1 MLERLPKL
9 NPPLEDLI
17 EVPLPGTV
25 TSVSS
30 GAGAVV
36 PIEWLREI
44 NTNGVRPGEL
54 TPLINGLEDQAEE
67 EDMVSAWPDDTGL
80 PNTIKILPGN
90 PAHGP
95 RIKVA
100 LNPPDRFAD
109 GSDWAWILFGEA
121 PGSFEPPRPG
131 RAGGPLPSAA
141 LLRQLQQ
148 FIELNRAALFAF
160 DRSPDQGGISGVQ
173 LVQRLRKIAT
183 K

>member
-17 EVPLPGTV
+17 EVPPAGTV

-54 TPLINGLEDQAEE
+54 TPLINDLEDQAEE
-67 EDMVSAWPDDTGL
+67 EDMVSAWPDDTGV

-100 LNPPDRFAD
+100 LRVLRIALRMAVIGPGFCLARRRDCSNLRDPAAQAARCLPP
-109 GSDWAWILFGEA
+109 
-121 PGSFEPPRPG
+121 SFCV
-131 RAGGPLPSAA
+131 S
-141 LLRQLQQ
+141 
-148 FIELNRAALFAF
+148 FSN
-160 DRSPDQGGISGVQ
+160 SSN
-173 LVQRLRKIAT
+173 
-183 K
+183 

>member
-1 MLERLPKL
+1 VHSHAESEGVKSTRAETTRRLHPVRLFMISLVPVLHVEPAMLERLPKL

-17 EVPLPGTV
+17 QVPPPGTV

-54 TPLINGLEDQAEE
+54 TPLINDLEDQAEE

-80 PNTIKILPGN
+80 SNTIKILPGN

-100 LNPPDRFAD
+100 LNPPDRFTD
-109 GSDWAWILFGEA
+109 GSDWAW
-121 PGSFEPPRPG
+121 
-131 RAGGPLPSAA
+131 
-141 LLRQLQQ
+141 
-148 FIELNRAALFAF
+148 
-160 DRSPDQGGISGVQ
+160 
-173 LVQRLRKIAT
+173 
-183 K
+183 